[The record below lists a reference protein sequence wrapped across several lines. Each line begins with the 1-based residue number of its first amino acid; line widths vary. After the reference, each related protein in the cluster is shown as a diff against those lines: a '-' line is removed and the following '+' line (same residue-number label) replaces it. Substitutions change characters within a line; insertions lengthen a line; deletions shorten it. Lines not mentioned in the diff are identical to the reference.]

1 MGLHLRHPQ
10 AYFPQLKIAPFGLL
24 LQISQENRT
33 MRVAETTVTQIKRP
47 QTLIYIQTIKQRLKV
62 VTLVQIARLSSE
74 REQSF

>member
-1 MGLHLRHPQ
+1 MGLHLCHPQ

-24 LQISQENRT
+24 LQISQENGT

-47 QTLIYIQTIKQRLKV
+47 QTLVYIQTIKQRLKV

>member
-1 MGLHLRHPQ
+1 MGLHLCHPQ
-10 AYFPQLKIAPFGLL
+10 ADFPQLKIAPFGLL
-24 LQISQENRT
+24 LQISQENGT

-47 QTLIYIQTIKQRLKV
+47 QTLVYIQTIKQRLKV